1 MRTHELHPMLVHF
14 PLALM
19 PTAIAAD
26 AMCAMTADRKLMEMG
41 KTLMPDRR

>member
-1 MRTHELHPMLVHF
+1 MAMRTHEIHPVLVHF

-26 AMCAMTADRKLMEMG
+26 VVGAMTGNRTLMDMG
-41 KTLMPDRR
+41 KP